1 MQFLVHFGDSP
12 ERVPGDISV
21 YAYYFSNTFSIDFVI
36 MRQIEDSSVKRLLH
50 SQHCMS
56 LEKGLSQLF

>member
-1 MQFLVHFGDSP
+1 MQFLVHFNESP

-21 YAYYFSNTFSIDFVI
+21 HAYYFSNNLSIDFVI
-36 MRQIEDSSVKRLLH
+36 MSQIEDSSVKRLLNVERH
-50 SQHCMS
+50 MS